1 MRRLIGSKGGS
12 RKSVKIGTKQD
23 RAIARFMNT
32 HAMGGMK
39 SMAPGN
45 PIYTPPR
52 KKLKGWQRDST
63 GKKVA

>member
-1 MRRLIGSKGGS
+1 MASKGGS
-12 RKSVKIGTKQD
+12 RKSIKIGTKFE
-23 RAIARFMNT
+23 RAVRRFREE